1 MRQIN
6 RKRTNQPRKRGL
18 PVVRKVFKATL
29 EQLGQ
34 VGFERLS
41 VPAVAAL
48 AGVNK
53 TSIYRRWPIKSDLV
67 RAAISFSVEYKL
79 VIPNTG
85 NLRSDLIELA
95 RLASNFMLS
104 PRGMGVMRTVLAEG
118 TNPEVR
124 ELATSLLQEV
134 ETEFPR
140 VIIRRAIH
148 RGELP
153 PGTDFKLIT
162 HTISGALI
170 HRIFIEQAPLPDAFI
185 ERLVDLV
192 LCGSSY
198 CQSPDK
204 RQKKKRSD
212 FRS

>member
-1 MRQIN
+1 M
-6 RKRTNQPRKRGL
+6 

-41 VPAVAAL
+41 VSAVAAL

-53 TSIYRRWPIKSDLV
+53 TSIYRRWPAKSDLV
-67 RAAISFSVEYKL
+67 RAAISFSVEYRL
-79 VIPNTG
+79 VMPNTG
-85 NLRSDLIELA
+85 NLRADLAELA
-95 RLASNFMLS
+95 RLVANFMES
-104 PRGMGVMRTVLAEG
+104 PRGMGVVRTVLAEG

-124 ELATSLLQEV
+124 ELATSLLQQV

-140 VIIRRAIH
+140 VIIKRAIH

-162 HTISGALI
+162 HTISGAII

-192 LCGSSY
+192 LLGTSDG
-198 CQSPDK
+198 QLPDK
-204 RQKKKRSD
+204 RQKKKRTD
-212 FRS
+212 FRA